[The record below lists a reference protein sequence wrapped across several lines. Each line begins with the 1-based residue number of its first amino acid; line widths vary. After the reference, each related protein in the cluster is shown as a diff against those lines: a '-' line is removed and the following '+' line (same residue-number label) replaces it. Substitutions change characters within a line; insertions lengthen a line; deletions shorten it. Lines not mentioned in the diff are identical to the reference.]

1 MTRYATASNT
11 NAPLDPPRDRKPTA
25 LEFDLGN
32 IAEDLALERIES
44 DLDVGEAFCETNDGT
59 QFRSMFALRKVPQY
73 WADAAMR
80 YLAAQVVSD
89 VMARPSATKDC
100 LDYVT
105 RRAYSALGVDPLRSA
120 GTAPY
125 GAAFPGS
132 LPAGRSISLPSD
144 GSDVSPAAGLSIPD
158 RSKAA

>member
-1 MTRYATASNT
+1 MIVSAMTH
-11 NAPLDPPRDRKPTA
+11 NAPLDPPRDRKPSA
-25 LEFDLGN
+25 LELDLGN

-44 DLDVGEAFCETNDGT
+44 DLHVGEAFCETNDGT

-89 VMARPSATKDC
+89 VMARHSATKDC

-105 RRAYSALGVDPLRSA
+105 RRAYAALGVDPLCSA
-120 GTAPY
+120 AIPLAASP
-125 GAAFPGS
+125 GAA
-132 LPAGRSISLPSD
+132 AERSIPVAPV
-144 GSDVSPAAGLSIPD
+144 GSDIPTAGAFLSTD

>member
-11 NAPLDPPRDRKPTA
+11 NHMLDEPRDRKPTT
-25 LEFDLGN
+25 LELYLGN

-44 DLDVGEAFCETNDGT
+44 DLHVGEAFCETNDGT
-59 QFRSMFALRKVPQY
+59 QFRSMLALRKVPQY

-89 VMARPSATKDC
+89 VMARPIATKDC

-105 RRAYSALGVDPLRSA
+105 WRAYAALGVDPLRSA
-120 GTAPY
+120 AIPLADSP
-125 GAAFPGS
+125 GAA
-132 LPAGRSISLPSD
+132 AERSIPVAPV
-144 GSDVSPAAGLSIPD
+144 GSDIPTAGAFLSTD
-158 RSKAA
+158 RSEAA